1 MPGKRPSPPF
11 SRRPKPS
18 TPRTDKPPVSPHVT
32 TLWDYPS
39 QNYGTGRQGDEKY
52 PGVTPSH
59 VVWNLVHRYAP
70 NDALV
75 VDPFC
80 GSGTTLD
87 VCRDL
92 GRQARGFDLAPTRP
106 EIERADARKLPV
118 AAASVDLV
126 FMDPPYG
133 THIDYSDDPRCIG
146 KLPAHDERYYHA
158 MSDAFGEA
166 ARILKPGGV
175 LGVYVADSYVHKG
188 EGKGFWPIGYELFGL
203 LLGGGFE
210 PVDWVAVVR
219 RNKTLE
225 MGNYR
230 KAADEGG
237 FFLRGFNH
245 LLIVRSPMPQPKP
258 ARRKKRPAGGR

>member
-1 MPGKRPSPPF
+1 M
-11 SRRPKPS
+11 
-18 TPRTDKPPVSPHVT
+18 T

-39 QNYGTGRQGDEKY
+39 QNYGTGRQGDERY

-70 NDALV
+70 PDGLV

-87 VCRDL
+87 VCQDL
-92 GRQARGFDLAPTRP
+92 DRAARGFDLAPTRP
-106 EIERADARKLPV
+106 DIERADARKLPMGD
-118 AAASVDLV
+118 AEASLV

-146 KLPAHDERYYHA
+146 KLPANEAKYYNA
-158 MSDAFGEA
+158 MNDAFAEA
-166 ARILKPGGV
+166 ARVLVPGGI
-175 LGVYVADSYVHKG
+175 LGVYVCDSYVHKG
-188 EGKGFWPIGYELFGL
+188 QGKGFWPIGYELFGL
-203 LLGGGFE
+203 LLQGGFE

-219 RNKTLE
+219 RNKTLD

-230 KAADEGG
+230 KSADEEG
-237 FFLRGFNH
+237 FYLRGFNH
-245 LLIVRSPMPQPKP
+245 LLIVRAPVPQATKR
-258 ARRKKRPAGGR
+258 RRKQAGGR

>member
-1 MPGKRPSPPF
+1 MNRPPPRD
-11 SRRPKPS
+11 SDPREPKP
-18 TPRTDKPPVSPHVT
+18 PIRPHVT

-39 QNYGTGRQGDEKY
+39 QNYGTGRQGDAKY

-59 VVWNLVHRYAP
+59 VVWNLVHRHTQP
-70 NDALV
+70 GDLV

-92 GRQARGFDLAPTRP
+92 DRRARGFDLAPPRP
-106 EIERADARKLPV
+106 EVERADARKLPLPD
-118 AAASVDLV
+118 ASADLV

-133 THIDYSDDPRCIG
+133 THIDYGDDPRCIG
-146 KLPAHDERYYHA
+146 KLPADGDAYYA
-158 MSDAFGEA
+158 ALNDAFAEA

-175 LGVYVADSYVHKG
+175 LGVYVCDSYVHRG
-188 EGKGFWPIGYELFGL
+188 QGKGFWPIGFEIFAL
-203 LLGGGFE
+203 LTSGGFE
-210 PVDWVAVVR
+210 PIDWVAVVR

-230 KAADEGG
+230 QAADDGG
-237 FFLRGFNH
+237 FLLRGFNH
-245 LLIVRSPMPQPKP
+245 LLILRAPT
-258 ARRKKRPAGGR
+258 